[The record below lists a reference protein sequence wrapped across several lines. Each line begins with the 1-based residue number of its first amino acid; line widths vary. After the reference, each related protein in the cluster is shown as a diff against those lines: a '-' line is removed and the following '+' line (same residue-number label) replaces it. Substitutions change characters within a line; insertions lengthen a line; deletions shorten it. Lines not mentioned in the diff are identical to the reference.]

1 MAALNGVLAP
11 PPLAVSQ
18 WTPPWRHVQL
28 ARFSFTLET
37 VEILTGEKK
46 KKKKKPALFLFGPL
60 RLLLTRALFFFC
72 LLRLLLLQ
80 SDASVV
86 GLNCVN

>member
-37 VEILTGEKK
+37 VEILTGKK
-46 KKKKKPALFLFGPL
+46 KKKEARTVLVWSVTAPFDTG
-60 RLLLTRALFFFC
+60 TFFFC